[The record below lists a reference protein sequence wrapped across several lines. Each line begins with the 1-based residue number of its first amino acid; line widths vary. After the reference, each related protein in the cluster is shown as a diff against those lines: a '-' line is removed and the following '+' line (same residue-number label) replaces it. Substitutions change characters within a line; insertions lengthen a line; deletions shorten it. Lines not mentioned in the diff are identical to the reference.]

1 MSLSTLQELQAQF
14 EALTLRIGA
23 LDKDIALETD
33 SERRGVLREKRADLA
48 REREQV
54 AAQIEMA
61 QHGNPGP
68 RVSSPPIEHRVL
80 TLEEEVRRIWHKITP
95 GPRQLVARIVFYSL
109 LAGLWSMWMVKE
121 VRDWLIANPAQAIVI
136 SLAMFV
142 AALIIRWLP
151 ETDHDER

>member
-1 MSLSTLQELQAQF
+1 MSLSTLPELQTQF

-33 SERRGVLREKRADLA
+33 GERRSVLREKRGDLA

-61 QHGNPGP
+61 QHG
-68 RVSSPPIEHRVL
+68 SPAGVAPLDHRVL
-80 TLEEEVRRIWHKITP
+80 SLEAEIRRIWAALKP
-95 GPRQLVARIVFYSL
+95 GPRQVVARIVFYSL

-121 VRDWLIANPAQAIVI
+121 VRDWLLLHPTQAIVI
-136 SLAMFV
+136 TLAMFV

-151 ETDHDER
+151 EDEHDER